1 MLSYLPIQPG
11 DTVDPARIDL
21 ALKTLFRTD
30 LFADVKID
38 LVGSQLVIK
47 VVENQIIN
55 QVVFEGNSNLKEDKL
70 KDEVTVRPRGI
81 FTRGKVQADVQ
92 RIIELYRRSGRVSAT
107 VTPKIVELPQKRV
120 DLIFEIDEGPKSGV
134 LSVNFL
140 GNSEFSDNDL
150 RDVVVTEQ
158 TSWYKFFSNN
168 ANYDPDRLEYD
179 KEQLRKHY
187 RNRGYYDFRVTS
199 AVAELAPDKNGFVV
213 TYNVDEDF
221 LIGEVA
227 FLAKLWGPIASI
239 VDFDHDGDDA
249 DYYTSTD
256 TNIDEFCVRFGYK
269 LNLLVNTYTS
279 YSNAKTCRKSWM
291 KLIANDFKMDDKVC
305 AFSYDTEG
313 SIEDDFLSIDFWE
326 HLIVDTLD
334 GDQTEFDDL
343 FGTQWFGDSDM
354 CTDFAEDWFF

>member
-1 MLSYLPIQPG
+1 MRTSIVSFGLASAAY
-11 DTVDPARIDL
+11 AKL
-21 ALKTLFRTD
+21 ALKENTHVLTAIEGEGEYFGEDSMDWWVGAYSYEMTFEFGVKTNDNTSDIDGNVAYLNAPAGLWLKLTLWD
-30 LFADVKID
+30 
-38 LVGSQLVIK
+38 
-47 VVENQIIN
+47 ENTW
-55 QVVFEGNSNLKEDKL
+55 F
-70 KDEVTVRPRGI
+70 
-81 FTRGKVQADVQ
+81 
-92 RIIELYRRSGRVSAT
+92 
-107 VTPKIVELPQKRV
+107 
-120 DLIFEIDEGPKSGV
+120 
-134 LSVNFL
+134 
-140 GNSEFSDNDL
+140 
-150 RDVVVTEQ
+150 
-158 TSWYKFFSNN
+158 
-168 ANYDPDRLEYD
+168 
-179 KEQLRKHY
+179 
-187 RNRGYYDFRVTS
+187 DFI
-199 AVAELAPDKNGFVV
+199 

-227 FLAKLWGPIASI
+227 FLAKLWGPIAPI

-313 SIEDDFLSIDFWE
+313 AIEDDFLSIDFWE